1 MVKPEATPAKKS
13 KSKKRKKKSEKKI
26 DKVVIAEDS
35 NEKIELSPENKK
47 LQEEHARLM
56 KKGKALGVKFHK
68 AEEEDL
74 LHEICDKH
82 LGKGK
87 LFTKAT
93 VIDIEKME

>member
-1 MVKPEATPAKKS
+1 
-13 KSKKRKKKSEKKI
+13 
-26 DKVVIAEDS
+26 
-35 NEKIELSPENKK
+35 
-47 LQEEHARLM
+47 M